1 MDMLQFIKSRR
12 STRRFAEKP
21 LEEEKLQMILDA
33 ACHAPSGGNN
43 QSWHF
48 LVIQDKA
55 LLDELRD
62 LAEKAFAA
70 MTYDET
76 TYSSLVNSIRLS
88 KKGGYVFHYDAPV
101 LIVVANRKG
110 YGNALVDSA
119 CALENMMLMANAL
132 DLGSCWINQLHWLD
146 EDPTI
151 RACLEARGLSP
162 DETICGALSVGYAD
176 TDDGL
181 PNRNPLPR
189 KEIKITRL

>member
-12 STRRFAEKP
+12 STRRFADRP
-21 LEEEKLQMILDA
+21 VEEEKLNAVLDA

-48 LVIQDKA
+48 LVIRDKV

-62 LAEKAFAA
+62 LTERAFAA
-70 MTYDET
+70 MEYDET
-76 TYSSLVNSIRLS
+76 TYSSLVNSIRQS

-151 RACLEARGLSP
+151 RACLEAKGLGR
-162 DETICGALSVGYAD
+162 DETICGALSLGYAD
-176 TDDGL
+176 TPDGL
-181 PNRNPLPR
+181 PNRTPLPR
-189 KEIKITRL
+189 KEIKITML